1 MDVFLREINY
11 QIFKR
16 YVYYCLPK
24 SKIKNNQFGTILIHN
39 QLYCQIFF
47 TNQFVIELSIE
58 KNNKPFYYLHFEF
71 IDFSN
76 AIQLFHDFMEYL
88 IPHDPIKVLICC
100 SSALTSSYLVEELK
114 KYIQKNHENIN
125 ITASSFHHIY
135 EKSKDN
141 DLILLAPQVGYLAK
155 KYACS
160 FNIQVIPT
168 NIYATYNYS
177 KIVEMI
183 KNAIKR

>member
-11 QIFKR
+11 QIFKK

-24 SKIKNNQFGTILIHN
+24 SKLNDNKFGTLLIN
-39 QLYCQIFF
+39 EQLHCQIFF
-47 TNQFVIELSIE
+47 TKQMVMELSVE
-58 KNNKPFYYLHFEF
+58 KNNQPYYYLHYEF
-71 IDFSN
+71 IDFLN
-76 AIQLFHDFMEYL
+76 AIHLFHDFMEWL
-88 IPHDPIKVLICC
+88 FPKKTIKVLICC

-114 KYIQKNHENIN
+114 EYIQKNHENID
-125 ITASSFHHIY
+125 IEASSFHHIC
-135 EKSKDN
+135 EKGKDKQ
-141 DLILLAPQVGYLAK
+141 LILLAPQVGYLAK
-155 KYACS
+155 KYTSS

-183 KNAIKR
+183 KSSIKS

>member
-16 YVYYCLPK
+16 YVYYCLLK

-39 QLYCQIFF
+39 QLHCQIFF

-114 KYIQKNHENIN
+114 KYIQKIMK
-125 ITASSFHHIY
+125 I
-135 EKSKDN
+135 
-141 DLILLAPQVGYLAK
+141 LILQHPVFITFMK
-155 KYACS
+155 KA
-160 FNIQVIPT
+160 
-168 NIYATYNYS
+168 
-177 KIVEMI
+177 KIVI
-183 KNAIKR
+183 LFYLLLK